1 MDASAQLLRMGE
13 NGATELVTT
22 SAGLPHGDA
31 VNGHLVDLFF
41 SLVRDL
47 PNERLIELVDTVIA
61 SGSQDAVADLFVLA
75 FQTRNCRGGKGEK
88 ALSYR
93 LLAALYSKYPD
104 TLLACLHLLPRYGYY
119 KDFCL
124 LLEFLSSDSNT
135 IQCDFQ
141 PLEKA
146 VVELIATQLEA
157 DKAELDRAMAAQQQP
172 GLSLMAKYA
181 PREHTHFA
189 TGANKRHFKSLV
201 ARLFPSPSPSPCPS
215 SATTT
220 ASTSTSTSNPKKAYR
235 RLISDLSK
243 ALDVTELKMC
253 SQRYAEIDFAKVPSL
268 CANRFRKAFLNEL
281 CSHPRFQ
288 STSSHFNKRIAAAGP
303 MTPEQQVTG
312 NRFPD
317 VEDRVKCRQNLR
329 TALLEEKSIKGK
341 QLMPHELVHQ
351 LFSTQVYGLELELY
365 KAQWDRVKE
374 AVLEQCSK
382 KATKDKEE
390 EEKEEE
396 KVGGQGS
403 ASSVNVGGVAVDL
416 GKVVPLCDVS
426 GSMSGEPME
435 VCIAL
440 GMLVSELNHPAFRD
454 RVITFE
460 TSPTWV
466 NLAGCTDLQ
475 QKVETLKRAP
485 WGGSTNFMA
494 AIEMI
499 LEVVVKNS
507 LPATDIPDLL
517 VFSDMQF
524 DQAGP
529 FGLTHYELM
538 KKKFAEAGHR
548 ICGAPYELPRIIFW
562 NLRGDTR
569 GYPCAA
575 DAPNVQMLSGFSP
588 SLLKLLLDGEPLP
601 TDEAEEVDV
610 EEEEEDEEGMV
621 VLVKKQ
627 KQKTSPFETLR
638 RVLDDEQYHPVR
650 EVLSR
655 SSEHQ
660 LAGFTF
666 VGPSSTSAA

>member
-1 MDASAQLLRMGE
+1 
-13 NGATELVTT
+13 
-22 SAGLPHGDA
+22 
-31 VNGHLVDLFF
+31 
-41 SLVRDL
+41 
-47 PNERLIELVDTVIA
+47 
-61 SGSQDAVADLFVLA
+61 
-75 FQTRNCRGGKGEK
+75 
-88 ALSYR
+88 
-93 LLAALYSKYPD
+93 
-104 TLLACLHLLPRYGYY
+104 
-119 KDFCL
+119 
-124 LLEFLSSDSNT
+124 
-135 IQCDFQ
+135 
-141 PLEKA
+141 
-146 VVELIATQLEA
+146 
-157 DKAELDRAMAAQQQP
+157 
-172 GLSLMAKYA
+172 
-181 PREHTHFA
+181 
-189 TGANKRHFKSLV
+189 
-201 ARLFPSPSPSPCPS
+201 
-215 SATTT
+215 
-220 ASTSTSTSNPKKAYR
+220 
-235 RLISDLSK
+235 
-243 ALDVTELKMC
+243 
-253 SQRYAEIDFAKVPSL
+253 
-268 CANRFRKAFLNEL
+268 
-281 CSHPRFQ
+281 
-288 STSSHFNKRIAAAGP
+288 

-329 TALLEEKSIKGK
+329 TALLENKSIKGK

-351 LFSTQVYGLELELY
+351 LFSTEVYGLELELY

-374 AVLEQCSK
+374 AVLEQCSS
-382 KATKDKEE
+382 KATKDLD
-390 EEKEEE
+390 KEEE
-396 KVGGQGS
+396 KAGGEGS
-403 ASSVNVGGVAVDL
+403 ASSVGGVAVDL

-426 GSMSGEPME
+426 GSMSGEPMD

-460 TSPTWV
+460 TSPKWV
-466 NLAGCTDLQ
+466 NLSGCTDLQ

-538 KKKFAEAGHR
+538 KTKFAEAGRR

-569 GYPCAA
+569 GYPCTA

-610 EEEEEDEEGMV
+610 GVEVEEEEEDEEGVV

-666 VGPSSTSAA
+666 TFVGPSSTSAA